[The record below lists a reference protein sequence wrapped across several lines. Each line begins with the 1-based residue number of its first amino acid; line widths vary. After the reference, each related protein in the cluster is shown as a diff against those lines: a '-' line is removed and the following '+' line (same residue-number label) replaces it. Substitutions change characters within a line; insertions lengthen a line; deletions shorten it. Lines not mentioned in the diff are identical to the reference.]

1 MILLNLIK
9 AITLIFAIGM
19 VVSLI
24 LQGKVVNKN
33 HKKFKKY
40 ETIMSIFQYLFLFN
54 VLIIGG
60 IEYFNDLPNKPMSIV
75 LFMIAIIGIIL
86 SGILMFK
93 INTMDKSK
101 KRSKLINIEIV
112 ILIITIIS
120 MILLFSLNPFI

>member
-60 IEYFNDLPNKPMSIV
+60 IEYFNDPPNKPMSIV

>member
-33 HKKFKKY
+33 DKKFKKY

-60 IEYFNDLPNKPMSIV
+60 IEYFNDPPNKPMSIV
-75 LFMIAIIGIIL
+75 LFMITIIGIIL

-101 KRSKLINIEIV
+101 KRSKLINIEVV